1 MMQKQSKNK
10 KSKKITVNAYKKVLF
25 FPLGEF
31 III

>member
-1 MMQKQSKNK
+1 MSKNK
-10 KSKKITVNAYKKVLF
+10 ANNKITVNAYKKVLF